1 MPLTGDIMAPET
13 AVASY
18 LTHHDIAAN
27 LPSDAKH
34 ESGSVGTTYLLGKFG
49 GAVITGVRLFVAD
62 GVSVGV
68 TQERLALGGG
78 FFGTLYRTVDGR
90 AFTCFVQ
97 G

>member
-1 MPLTGDIMAPET
+1 MAPET
-13 AVASY
+13 TAESY
-18 LTHHDIAAN
+18 PTHHDIAAN
-27 LPSDAKH
+27 LPADAKH
-34 ESGSVGTTYLLGKFG
+34 ETGSVGSTYLLGKFG
-49 GAVITGVRLFVAD
+49 GAYIYGVRLFVAD

-97 G
+97 A